1 MGTTDDAYRLV
12 ECSDCGALAVGGDEV
27 GCCGSAMAPTGRT
40 VTDATDGDVADGA
53 PASDDLDRPGVSEEP
68 PEPDLDELLRVVFG
82 MSPAELDVCL
92 CVMEHGTLTTAELTE
107 RVGYDRSVVARHL
120 NHLADLGV
128 VEKRRQILDRGGDV
142 YVYTPEPPET
152 VRRRFRETFLRWA
165 AAGVD
170 RIDDLSREKVEG
182 LAEAESATEWTVF
195 REP

>member
-1 MGTTDDAYRLV
+1 MGTIDDAYRLV

-27 GCCGSAMAPTGRT
+27 GCCGSAMVPAGRT
-40 VTDATDGDVADGA
+40 AADATDARVTGTAPPADDPG
-53 PASDDLDRPGVSEEP
+53 RPVEATEP
-68 PEPDLDELLRVVFG
+68 PDPDLDQLLRVVFG

-92 CVMEHGTLTTAELTE
+92 CVMEHGTVSVAELTE
-107 RVGYDRSVVARHL
+107 RVDYDRSVVARHL

-128 VEKRRQILDRGGDV
+128 VEKRRQILDRGGDA
-142 YVYTPEPPET
+142 YVYSPEPPEA

-182 LAEAESATEWTVF
+182 IAEAESATEWTVF
-195 REP
+195 RES

>member
-1 MGTTDDAYRLV
+1 MDATEETPRLV
-12 ECSDCGALAVGGDEV
+12 ECGACGNLGLGTDEIT
-27 GCCGSAMAPTGRT
+27 CCASPMELVR
-40 VTDATDGDVADGA
+40 
-53 PASDDLDRPGVSEEP
+53 PASDAGDGTHGPDGQPDDACPDPGLE
-68 PEPDLDELLRVVFG
+68 ELLRVVYG

-92 CVMEHGTLTTAELTE
+92 CVMEHGTLTAAELTE

-142 YVYTPEPPET
+142 YVYTPEPPEV

-182 LAEAESATEWTVF
+182 IAEAESATEWTVF

>member
-1 MGTTDDAYRLV
+1 MGTTDDPYRLV

-27 GCCGSAMAPTGRT
+27 GCCGSAMTPVGRPGDDA
-40 VTDATDGDVADGA
+40 TDATPSPGA
-53 PASDDLDRPGVSEEP
+53 PDRADDFGDP

-92 CVMEHGTLTTAELTE
+92 CVMEHGTLTVAELTD

-142 YVYTPEPPET
+142 YVYTPESPET
-152 VRRRFRETFLRWA
+152 VRRRFRELFLRWA

-170 RIDDLSREKVEG
+170 RIDDLSRRKVEG
-182 LAEAESATEWTVF
+182 IAEAGSATEWTVF
-195 REP
+195 RES

>member
-12 ECSDCGALAVGGDEV
+12 ECTDCGALAVGGDEV
-27 GCCGSAMAPTGRT
+27 VCCGSAMTPAGRS
-40 VTDATDGDVADGA
+40 VDDETDEPQSAGDPDRADEVG
-53 PASDDLDRPGVSEEP
+53 GP
-68 PEPDLDELLRVVFG
+68 PEPDLDDLLRVVFG

-92 CVMEHGTLTTAELTE
+92 CVMEHGTLTVAELTE

-120 NHLADLGV
+120 NHLAELGV
-128 VEKRRQILDRGGDV
+128 VEKRRQLLDRGGDV
-142 YVYTPEPPET
+142 YVYTPESPET

-182 LAEAESATEWTVF
+182 IAEAESATEWTVF